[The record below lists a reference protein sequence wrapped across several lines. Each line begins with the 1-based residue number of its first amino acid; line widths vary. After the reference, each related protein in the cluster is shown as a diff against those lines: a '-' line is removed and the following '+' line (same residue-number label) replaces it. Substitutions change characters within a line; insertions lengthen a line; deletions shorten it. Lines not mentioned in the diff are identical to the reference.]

1 MTNFDETRVVDFDVP
16 DTCPVCDGPNFDEE
30 QGTYLCEEAPGFCS
44 SACHEDHALH
54 DYVPYRDIESF
65 EDLILVA

>member
-30 QGTYLCEEAPGFCS
+30 DEVYLCEKAPGFCS
-44 SACHEDHALH
+44 EECVEE
-54 DYVPYRDIESF
+54 YRFQEYQDDFDAF
-65 EDLILVA
+65 EDLDLVA